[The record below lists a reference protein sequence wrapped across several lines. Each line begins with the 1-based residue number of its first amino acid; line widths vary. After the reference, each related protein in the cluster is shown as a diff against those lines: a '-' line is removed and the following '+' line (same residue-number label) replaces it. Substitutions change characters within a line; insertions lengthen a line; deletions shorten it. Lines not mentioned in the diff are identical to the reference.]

1 MEIATKEEFE
11 SKVLNSKIPVLVDF
25 FAEWCGPCRVYAPTL
40 EKIEK
45 EYEGKFGIVKVNVD
59 QHPQLANEYSV
70 RSIPTSIIF
79 KDGTPVDTFIGARPE
94 EELKGKLDSH
104 L

>member
-1 MEIATKEEFE
+1 MEIKTMEEFK
-11 SKVLNSKIPVLVDF
+11 STVLSSDIPVLVDF

-45 EYEGKFGIVKVNVD
+45 EYEGKFRIVKVNVD
-59 QHPQLANEYSV
+59 QHPQLSNEYGV

-79 KDGTPVDTFIGARPE
+79 KGGAPIDTFIGAKPE
-94 EELKGKLDSH
+94 SELKATLDTY